1 MRIVLCLALLLL
13 AISAAD
19 AASLPGD
26 SANGMRLFNANCTR
40 CHDTSVLTRPD
51 RRVQSLDALKQQIA
65 GCAHMANKQF
75 SQTETQDLL
84 KYLNDQFYH
93 FGRRGGWWGLAGGLR
108 AWILHDVR
116 GQNSARWRSRERC
129 AIDRQ

>member
-26 SANGMRLFNANCTR
+26 GANGMRLFNANCTG

-51 RRVQSLDALKQQIA
+51 RAVQSLDALRKQIA

-75 SQTETQDLL
+75 SATETQDFL

-93 FGRRGGWWGLAGGLR
+93 F
-108 AWILHDVR
+108 
-116 GQNSARWRSRERC
+116 Q
-129 AIDRQ
+129 

>member
-1 MRIVLCLALLLL
+1 MRIVLCLAVLVVP
-13 AISAAD
+13 ISAAN

-26 SANGMRLFNANCTR
+26 SANGMRLFNANCTG

-51 RRVQSLDALKQQIA
+51 RAVQSLDALKKQIA

-75 SQTETQDLL
+75 SETEARDLL

-93 FGRRGGWWGLAGGLR
+93 FP
-108 AWILHDVR
+108 
-116 GQNSARWRSRERC
+116 
-129 AIDRQ
+129 